1 MVREPVRALVELA
14 VGQAAVAADQRD
26 AIGDRVDDALE
37 KVGEVELHR
46 AK

>member
-1 MVREPVRALVELA
+1 MGEAVRALVEVP
-14 VGQAAVAADQRD
+14 VGQATVAADQRD

-37 KVGEVELHR
+37 EVGEVELHR